1 MLPLLKCSINSL
13 SDTVKDNPFFFLLR
27 ERAQIKLCES
37 LVTKRQLVFFC
48 VNLSLNKDLLPHEI
62 GFPQIHS

>member
-13 SDTVKDNPFFFLLR
+13 SDTVKDNLFFLLR
-27 ERAQIKLCES
+27 ERAQIKLCAS
-37 LVTKRQLVFFC
+37 LVTKRQLVFFR

>member
-13 SDTVKDNPFFFLLR
+13 SDTVKDNPFFLLR
-27 ERAQIKLCES
+27 ERAQIKLCAS
-37 LVTKRQLVFFC
+37 LVTKRLLVFFC